1 MHRHEMR
8 WWWVETRWHETRRW
22 DVMRWEDVRW
32 CVCGRTIVEAG
43 WGCTSWW
50 STSISYS
57 VLCINHINRFVSS
70 RRVYAT
76 HHHPKRAKIDRD
88 TSPTNGLDTY
98 LALILYN
105 NSWVSVHASIV
116 ILRSSLLH
124 PPCWFIWHT
133 GGGKRRPRWAL
144 AANKISEV
152 RLANVG
158 PLGHETVKKSNYP

>member
-32 CVCGRTIVEAG
+32 CVCGRTIVEA
-43 WGCTSWW
+43 TYHDVALP
-50 STSISYS
+50 IIVYS
-57 VLCINHINRFVSS
+57 VHRSHQSMCLNKTRLFHPSS
-70 RRVYAT
+70 
-76 HHHPKRAKIDRD
+76 P
-88 TSPTNGLDTY
+88 PTDQDWQRYITNSGLDTY
-98 LALILYN
+98 SALILYN